1 MRKKKKEKEGIKA
14 LIELPKPTLN
24 INISGN
30 TRDLKDQLR
39 IGRQSAAAFAAAA
52 VSMGDFASAFHLSQF
67 KSLAMRMVLFDG
79 PFHGEIR
86 EAHGD
91 RLEETIVLVKTPE
104 PRDYLPYLLGKQPP
118 DEVINAPT
126 WTHHQ
131 YRLKRVFNDKRAAL
145 YVYQGPA

>member
-1 MRKKKKEKEGIKA
+1 VRKKKEKEGIKA
-14 LIELPKPTLN
+14 LIEPPKPTLN

-30 TRDLKDQLR
+30 TRALKDQLR
-39 IGRQSAAAFAAAA
+39 IGRQSAAAFAAAS
-52 VSMGDFASAFHLSQF
+52 VSMRDFASAFHLSQF

-91 RLEETIVLVKTPE
+91 RLEESIVLVKTPE
-104 PRDYLPYLLGKQPP
+104 VMDYLPYLLGKGP
-118 DEVINAPT
+118 DPLDLPI
-126 WTHHQ
+126 WDHHQ

-145 YVYQGPA
+145 YVYQGPY